1 MLLGVDIPAKIADNE
16 SRSGGET
23 TDRSNDRETGKGY
36 EMTLTEATN
45 QEAEQRIADFNEM
58 IMNGWTVESA
68 KKYMLE
74 STCIKA
80 VIKYINEYK

>member
-1 MLLGVDIPAKIADNE
+1 
-16 SRSGGET
+16 
-23 TDRSNDRETGKGY
+23 
-36 EMTLTEATN
+36 MTLTEATN
-45 QEAEQRIADFNEM
+45 QKAEQRIADFNEM

>member
-1 MLLGVDIPAKIADNE
+1 
-16 SRSGGET
+16 
-23 TDRSNDRETGKGY
+23 
-36 EMTLTEATN
+36 MTLTEATN
-45 QEAEQRIADFNEM
+45 QKAEQRIADFNEM

-80 VIKYINEYK
+80 VIKYVNEYK